1 MSYPEEPM
9 TRQEQYLDAIARGE
23 TDGMPAVPNTRME
36 MYLDAIARN
45 GGGGGGAVIAGKYD
59 PAEAYAIGDHTING
73 GKLYVKTS
81 GAEAAEEWTPAHWTE
96 VTVGEEISQLS
107 SSIADT
113 YNPLN
118 IYEEGDFAI
127 KDGKLCVY
135 TGGVWVETKIVDN
148 FGQGGGGIDE
158 DVFDF
163 ARFGGKRLNDV
174 FADADALHAAIE
186 AGDFSKIHVGDYWEI
201 TLNGTY
207 RDYGVFMLPAGSKY
221 YSDANCTDEVGT
233 TDADANVVPESN
245 TDSCS
250 FKVSGTTRYCKIGDA
265 TQHYVEQTLTNSVL
279 RCEVAGINPYYCYG
293 DSGDLSDK
301 KNHVCFVTKDGFGKA
316 IAMRPSNVRWVDEQE
331 ESFEVESATGT
342 FTLSDNTK
350 KIRSVRINGTL
361 KTYDT
366 HYTVSGVAATLKAA
380 AGAAVGDTLTIQ
392 YTDDDVCWNGSNIKK
407 TFNDEDYGIAKLI
420 KTADAK
426 LFSHLTDMR
435 IYNET
440 LPVTGTFGTAWSNR
454 GKIFLPLESEVWGEV
469 IYGHAANVAF
479 RPQLPIFTDGTRRYK
494 GVSNGS
500 GRATWWVGSFYST
513 TYACNVHYY
522 GIEGGNLA
530 NLSSA
535 APLGFVVI

>member
-1 MSYPEEPM
+1 M
-9 TRQEQYLDAIARGE
+9 
-23 TDGMPAVPNTRME
+23 
-36 MYLDAIARN
+36 N
-45 GGGGGGAVIAGKYD
+45 GNS
-59 PAEAYAIGDHTING
+59 AYVLLKK
-73 GKLYVKTS
+73 KLS
-81 GAEAAEEWTPAHWTE
+81 E
-96 VTVGEEISQLS
+96 VS

-118 IYEEGDFAI
+118 IYEEGDFTI

-148 FGQGGGGIDE
+148 FGQGGDK

-163 ARFGGKRLNDV
+163 SRFDGKKLNDV

-233 TDADANVVPESN
+233 TDADANVALESN

-250 FKVSGTTRYCKIGDA
+250 FRVSGTTRYCKIGDA
-265 TQHYVEQTLTNSVL
+265 TQHYAEQTLSNSVL

-293 DSGDLSDK
+293 DSGDLSGK
-301 KNHVCFVTKDGFGKA
+301 KNHVCFVTKDGFGKT
-316 IAMRPSNVRWVDEQE
+316 IAMRPANVRWVDEQE
-331 ESFEVESATGT
+331 ESFEVESTTGT
-342 FTLSDNTK
+342 FTLSDNSK
-350 KIRSVRINGTL
+350 KIRSVRINGAL
-361 KTYDT
+361 KTYNT
-366 HYTVSGVAATLKAA
+366 HYTVSGVAVTLKAA
-380 AGAAVGDTLTIQ
+380 AGASVGDTLTIQ

-407 TFNDEDYGIAKLI
+407 TFNDEDYGIAKLM

-435 IYNET
+435 IYQET
-440 LPVTGTFGTAWSNR
+440 LPVTGTFGTAWANR
-454 GKIFLPLESEVWGEV
+454 GKLFLPLESEVWGEV
-469 IYGHAANVAF
+469 VYGHANNACF

-500 GRATWWVGSFYST
+500 GRTYWWGGSFNST
-513 TYACNVHYY
+513 TNACIVYFNGVADYY
-522 GIEGGNLA
+522 GVYN
-530 NLSSA
+530 SFA